1 MTDQERMEQERFE
14 LERIEKQ
21 FARCK
26 YPVVYE
32 EIRTE
37 EIMLKMTDGV
47 LLRTI
52 LLRPEVEGQV
62 PVIVVRTC
70 YPNNDYIYRATA
82 MEYCKR
88 GLAYIY
94 QYCRGTGGSEGEW
107 VPNENERADGKCM
120 IDWICGLA
128 WAGNVGYFG
137 CSYLALTG
145 WLIADILPEKVKT
158 MYLTHYGTFRHV
170 SAYKDGAFRHDVLTA
185 WAMENAGY
193 PVNADYLASCRFQP
207 HVEVDEKLWGKR
219 LDWYR
224 KWVTGTNESDAYW
237 NTGLWGLLKE
247 IPSRVK
253 VPVYIGEGWYDH
265 HLGSAIETYR
275 RLSDEC
281 KKKSRFLIGAW
292 DHNFNVAVK
301 GHQGEHFE
309 NDDVLRAFYWF
320 YQLLVEEKE
329 PQGSVDTYII
339 GDDSWFCRA
348 DYDIEEQ
355 EEFKVWL
362 GKGRTLTDRPQEEG
376 TVEFT
381 FCPEN
386 PVPSHGAESL
396 LATGWEQG
404 SLLQPGPDYREDVVS
419 FCSRPLKESITVL
432 GKIRVNLDVGT
443 DAEDTAFVVK
453 VMEVMEDGKA
463 YNIRTGIT
471 TLGYRGG
478 SKKRQTYTPHTI
490 VPISIEMWD
499 VAWKIQ
505 KNSRLRIDITSSDF
519 PQYCVHS
526 NYAGCWAQA
535 RQNKDACQKI
545 YFGKGH
551 SSSVVFPKLET
562 DGSRVG
568 D

>member
-70 YPNNDYIYRATA
+70 YPNNDYIYRVT
-82 MEYCKR
+82 
-88 GLAYIY
+88 
-94 QYCRGTGGSEGEW
+94 
-107 VPNENERADGKCM
+107 
-120 IDWICGLA
+120 
-128 WAGNVGYFG
+128 
-137 CSYLALTG
+137 
-145 WLIADILPEKVKT
+145 
-158 MYLTHYGTFRHV
+158 
-170 SAYKDGAFRHDVLTA
+170 
-185 WAMENAGY
+185 AMENAGY
-193 PVNADYLASCRFQP
+193 PVNADYIASCRFQP

-292 DHNFNVAVK
+292 DHNFNVAVE

-309 NDDVLRAFYWF
+309 NDDILRAFYWF

-339 GDDSWFCRA
+339 GDDS
-348 DYDIEEQ
+348 
-355 EEFKVWL
+355 
-362 GKGRTLTDRPQEEG
+362 
-376 TVEFT
+376 
-381 FCPEN
+381 
-386 PVPSHGAESL
+386 
-396 LATGWEQG
+396 
-404 SLLQPGPDYREDVVS
+404 REV
-419 FCSRPLKESITVL
+419 FCSRGRITE
-432 GKIRVNLDVGT
+432 K
-443 DAEDTAFVVK
+443 
-453 VMEVMEDGKA
+453 M
-463 YNIRTGIT
+463 
-471 TLGYRGG
+471 
-478 SKKRQTYTPHTI
+478 S
-490 VPISIEMWD
+490 
-499 VAWKIQ
+499 
-505 KNSRLRIDITSSDF
+505 
-519 PQYCVHS
+519 
-526 NYAGCWAQA
+526 
-535 RQNKDACQKI
+535 
-545 YFGKGH
+545 
-551 SSSVVFPKLET
+551 
-562 DGSRVG
+562 
-568 D
+568 